1 MKFNKAKERVEELCR
16 QIDEHNYSYY
26 VMDNPAIEDVAFD
39 RLMSELEEL
48 EEQFPE
54 LITHYSPTQRVG
66 GKPREGFSTVTHRL
80 PMLSLANAFGEGE
93 IRDFDRRVRGSLPG
107 EVVNYVVEL
116 KIDGLAVS
124 LLYENGLF
132 MRGATRGDG
141 ATGEDITENL
151 KTIRSLPLRLKED
164 ISALEVRGEV
174 YMSKEAFERLN
185 KSREADE
192 QPLFANPRNAAA
204 GSLRQLDPKITATR
218 QLSALIY
225 AVGFHEGVDFSSHG
239 VALDYLSRLGFPVS
253 RHHRSFVDI
262 GEVLDYCRDW
272 EVRRL
277 DLPFAIDGLVVKVDS
292 LEQQTRL
299 GATAKSPRWAIAYKF
314 APEQAITKVK
324 DIIINVGRTGVLTP
338 TALLE
343 PVRLSGSTVS
353 RATLHNEDIIK
364 EKDVQIGDTVVVQ
377 KAGEIIPEVVR
388 VIAEKRT
395 GGEIPFK
402 MPEHCPDCGAKV
414 VRQEG
419 EAASRCTGIACPAQL
434 REGLI
439 HFVSRGAMDIAGL
452 GPAVIEQLLEADLIH
467 AAADLYDL
475 KQDDLINLE
484 RFGAKSVQKLLNAL
498 EQSKKASLGRLV
510 FALGIRHVGERAA
523 KTLAGHFGSLDRLIA
538 AEFDELV
545 GIPEIGTKMAE
556 SIITFFEQEQNR
568 TVIGKMVRAGVNT
581 IESRVKVA
589 GTGALA
595 GKTFV
600 LTGTLQAFTR
610 ESAKE
615 LIEGLG
621 GKVSAAVSKSTDYV
635 LVGENPGS
643 KYEKAVK
650 LGVKVIGEEEF
661 RELVI

>member
-1 MKFNKAKERVEELCR
+1 MEFNKAQERVEDLR
-16 QIDEHNYSYY
+16 QQIDEHNYSYY
-26 VMDNPAIEDVAFD
+26 VLDNPVIDDAVYD

-48 EEQFPE
+48 EQQFPE
-54 LITHYSPTQRVG
+54 LTTPYSPTQRVG

-93 IRDFDRRVRGSLPG
+93 MRDFDRRVRGALPG
-107 EVVNYVVEL
+107 EAVNYVVEL

-132 MRGATRGDG
+132 RRGATRGDG
-141 ATGEDITENL
+141 ETGEDITENL
-151 KTIRSLPLRLKED
+151 KTIRSLPLRLKES
-164 ISALEVRGEV
+164 IPALEVRGEV
-174 YMSKEAFERLN
+174 YISKEAFERLN
-185 KSREADE
+185 KSREVDG

-204 GSLRQLDPKITATR
+204 GSLRQLDPKITVAR

-225 AVGFHEGVDFSSHG
+225 AVGFRDGVDFAGHG
-239 VALDYLSRLGFPVS
+239 DAIDYLSRLGFPVS
-253 RHHRSFVDI
+253 RHHRSFGDI

-272 EVRRL
+272 EAKRF

-314 APEQAITKVK
+314 PPEQAVTRVK

-343 PVRLSGSTVS
+343 PVRLAGSTVS

-395 GGEIPFK
+395 GVETPFK

-452 GPAVIEQLLEADLIH
+452 GPAVIEQLLKAELIH
-467 AAADLYDL
+467 DAADLYGL

-484 RFGAKSVQKLLNAL
+484 RFGAKSVQNLLKSL
-498 EQSKKASLGRLV
+498 EESKKASLGRLV

-523 KTLAGHFGSLDRLIA
+523 KTLAGHFGSLERLIA
-538 AEFDELV
+538 AQFDELV
-545 GIPEIGTKMAE
+545 EIPEIGTKMAE

-568 TVIGKMVRAGVNT
+568 AVIEKMERAGVNT
-581 IESRVKVA
+581 QEKRAEAA
-589 GTGALA
+589 GCSLA

-600 LTGTLQAFTR
+600 LTGTLQGFTR
-610 ESAKE
+610 ERAKE
-615 LIEGLG
+615 LIESLG
-621 GKVSAAVSKSTDYV
+621 GKVSSSVSKSTDYV